1 MKPYPPRLLA
11 DLRLSRP
18 TRTRRLGIWLALAL
32 CLAVPTHVHA
42 QADRTG
48 RLEGRVIDSSRAHP
62 LVGARVIAVLMD
74 SLATTRGEASTDSAG
89 RYHIDALTPGR
100 YAVGF
105 ESLLLD
111 SLEINVSPRWVVV
124 VPGQTATIDLAV
136 PPAAT
141 LRAAHCPGVTL
152 PAQTGVLFGHVV
164 DAESGNP
171 LPGSVVAMSWQE
183 LTVDRATLRPVN
195 QERTAAVT
203 TDDRGWYRAC
213 GVPTGAWISL
223 QLQEQG
229 RAGPVLR
236 MQVDDTLGLAVRH
249 LSFSASG
256 ARAMTDT
263 GTAAVGRNTADGAPL
278 SGTARL
284 TGVVLAPDG
293 TPVPQADVRVGG
305 TAASAR
311 TDARGT
317 FSLSALPAGTQM
329 LLARHLGFAIAETP
343 VELREGIRTMVTVR
357 LKRVIVNLDSVRI
370 VATRVRYPDFFQHQ
384 KFNLFG
390 RLLGPGEIQMEHVSF
405 TSDIIAKI
413 PGFRVEGT
421 GGSAKVYD
429 ARGQVFDNP
438 CPAKIVV
445 DGAPYFEINDVTP
458 ADVGAIEAYP
468 AAPIFPMEY
477 GVGDRCGMII
487 IWTKR

>member
-1 MKPYPPRLLA
+1 MTS
-11 DLRLSRP
+11 LRLSHRSL
-18 TRTRRLGIWLALAL
+18 RLPLGAIVTLFL
-32 CLAVPTHVHA
+32 CLATTSHA

-74 SLATTRGEASTDSAG
+74 SLATTRGEASTDSSG
-89 RYHIDALTPGR
+89 RYHIDALPPGR

-141 LRAAHCPGVTL
+141 LRAAHCPGLVL
-152 PAQTGVLFGHVV
+152 PAQAGVLFGHVV

-171 LPGSVVAMSWQE
+171 LPGAVVAMSWQE

-229 RAGPVLR
+229 RAGPVIR
-236 MQVDDTLGLAVRH
+236 TNVDDTLGLAVRH

-256 ARAMTDT
+256 ARATTDT
-263 GTAAVGRNTADGAPL
+263 GTASAGRRSDVEVPL

-284 TGVVLAPDG
+284 SGVVLAPDG
-293 TPVPQADVRVGG
+293 APVTQADVRVGG
-305 TAASAR
+305 TAASTR
-311 TDARGT
+311 TGAKGS
-317 FSLSALPAGTQM
+317 FSLGALPAGTQM
-329 LLARHLGFAIAETP
+329 LVVRHLGFAVVEMP
-343 VELREGIRTMVTVR
+343 VELRVGKSTTTAVR
-357 LKRVIVNLDSVRI
+357 LPRIVVNLDSMRV
-370 VATRVRYPDFFQHQ
+370 VATRERYRDFSEHQ
-384 KFNLFG
+384 KANIFG
-390 RLLGPGEIQMEHVSF
+390 RFLGPTEIDRQHTTY
-405 TSDIIAKI
+405 TSDIIAKL
-413 PGFRVEGT
+413 PFFRID
-421 GGSAKVYD
+421 GSGSMAKVID
-429 ARGQVFDNP
+429 ARGQAFDTA

-445 DGAPYFEINDVTP
+445 DGSTYFEINDVP
-458 ADVGAIEAYP
+458 PGEIGAIEAYP
-468 AAPIFPMEY
+468 AAAPVAPMEY
-477 GVGDRCGMII
+477 GQAPCGLII
-487 IWTKR
+487 IWTKRE